1 MPDEQVY
8 YVFRDGFD
16 ELWEMNP
23 MNFLKWFQKN
33 EKPGDTAKKRLQLV
47 LVNTR
52 VGLSPEIMERMK
64 NDVLRVISK
73 YVEVD
78 ADMSKFD
85 WERSDDTMAL
95 VSSIEVKR
103 VRRDSE
109 MTH

>member
-1 MPDEQVY
+1 
-8 YVFRDGFD
+8 
-16 ELWEMNP
+16 
-23 MNFLKWFQKN
+23 
-33 EKPGDTAKKRLQLV
+33 
-47 LVNTR
+47 
-52 VGLSPEIMERMK
+52 
-64 NDVLRVISK
+64 VLRVISK

-78 ADMSKFD
+78 ADMTKFD